1 MNLRT
6 RVRREG
12 WKGRTEQFLKDLEDG
27 KFDPKPEPDPSVKEE
42 ALPAGDEKPPV
53 NLEDMDAVDE
63 DVPENGPDS
72 PTKSESNGK
81 ALPQHGRQP
90 REDDVLV
97 TPEGNQ
103 IAIRTIPPDIGRQK
117 IEEVCDC
124 LATKYLN

>member
-1 MNLRT
+1 MNLRA

-12 WKGRTEQFLKDLEDG
+12 WKGRSDRFLKDLDEG
-27 KFDPKPEPDPSVKEE
+27 KYDPKSESEASVKEE
-42 ALPAGDEKPPV
+42 PSTEEQKPAVSAE
-53 NLEDMDAVDE
+53 EMDAVDE
-63 DVPENGPDS
+63 DVPENGPES

-81 ALPQHGRQP
+81 ATTQHGRQP

-117 IEEVCDC
+117 IEEVCDFF
-124 LATKYLN
+124 LANIA